1 MEVKINKE
9 IRDYTESVYFGLSL
23 RQFIFSILACGMA
36 VVLYFVF
43 RPYFGIETL
52 SWLCILGAAP
62 FAAIGF
68 IKYNGMNAEEFL
80 LAYIRSEFLT
90 PKELVFNP
98 TNYYYE
104 LLKGRIGDEKKDEK
118 EIYSN
123 RIKKNL
129 YHQKECKIVF
139 QLKLYI
145 KMEYLRQVKISLVN
159 VLDLLILTMQSHLG
173 QIRKQCF

>member
-36 VVLYFVF
+36 VILYFVF

-90 PKELVFNP
+90 PKELVFSP

-104 LLKGRIGDEKKDEK
+104 LLKGRIGDEKKDE
-118 EIYSN
+118 N
-123 RIKKNL
+123 NKKSI
-129 YHQKECKIVF
+129 Q
-139 QLKLYI
+139 
-145 KMEYLRQVKISLVN
+145 
-159 VLDLLILTMQSHLG
+159 TG
-173 QIRKQCF
+173 

>member
-36 VVLYFVF
+36 VVLYFIF

-68 IKYNGMNAEEFL
+68 IKYNGMNAEEFV
-80 LAYIRSEFLT
+80 LAYIRSEWLT
-90 PKELVFNP
+90 PKELVFKP
-98 TNYYYE
+98 ENYYYE
-104 LLKGRIGDEKKDEK
+104 LLKGRIGDDKKDE
-118 EIYSN
+118 N
-123 RIKKNL
+123 NKKS
-129 YHQKECKIVF
+129 I
-139 QLKLYI
+139 
-145 KMEYLRQVKISLVN
+145 
-159 VLDLLILTMQSHLG
+159 
-173 QIRKQCF
+173 

>member
-68 IKYNGMNAEEFL
+68 IKYNGMNAEEFF

-104 LLKGRIGDEKKDEK
+104 LLKGRIGDEKKDE
-118 EIYSN
+118 N
-123 RIKKNL
+123 NKKSI
-129 YHQKECKIVF
+129 Q
-139 QLKLYI
+139 
-145 KMEYLRQVKISLVN
+145 
-159 VLDLLILTMQSHLG
+159 TG
-173 QIRKQCF
+173 

>member
-90 PKELVFNP
+90 PKELVSNP

-104 LLKGRIGDEKKDEK
+104 ILKGRIGDEKKDE
-118 EIYSN
+118 N
-123 RIKKNL
+123 NKKSI
-129 YHQKECKIVF
+129 Q
-139 QLKLYI
+139 
-145 KMEYLRQVKISLVN
+145 
-159 VLDLLILTMQSHLG
+159 TG
-173 QIRKQCF
+173 

>member
-23 RQFIFSILACGMA
+23 RQFVFSILACLVA
-36 VVLYFVF
+36 VLLYFLLK
-43 RPYFGIETL
+43 PYFGIETL

-68 IKYNGMNAEEFL
+68 VKYNGMNAEEFV

-90 PKELVFNP
+90 SKELTFKP

-104 LLKGRIGDEKKDEK
+104 LLKDKIGDDKKDED
-118 EIYSN
+118 N
-123 RIKKNL
+123 KKPV
-129 YHQKECKIVF
+129 Q
-139 QLKLYI
+139 
-145 KMEYLRQVKISLVN
+145 
-159 VLDLLILTMQSHLG
+159 TG
-173 QIRKQCF
+173 

>member
-52 SWLCILGAAP
+52 SWLCILGAVP

-90 PKELVFNP
+90 PKELVFSP

-104 LLKGRIGDEKKDEK
+104 LLKGRIGDEKKDE
-118 EIYSN
+118 N
-123 RIKKNL
+123 NKKSI
-129 YHQKECKIVF
+129 Q
-139 QLKLYI
+139 
-145 KMEYLRQVKISLVN
+145 
-159 VLDLLILTMQSHLG
+159 TG
-173 QIRKQCF
+173 

>member
-23 RQFIFSILACGMA
+23 RQFIFSILACAMA

-68 IKYNGMNAEEFL
+68 VKYNGMNAEEFV

-90 PKELVFNP
+90 SKKLTFKP

-104 LLKGRIGDEKKDEK
+104 LLKDKIGDDKKDED
-118 EIYSN
+118 N
-123 RIKKNL
+123 KKPV
-129 YHQKECKIVF
+129 Q
-139 QLKLYI
+139 
-145 KMEYLRQVKISLVN
+145 
-159 VLDLLILTMQSHLG
+159 TG
-173 QIRKQCF
+173 

>member
-68 IKYNGMNAEEFL
+68 IKYNGMNAEEFV

-90 PKELVFNP
+90 PKELTFKP
-98 TNYYYE
+98 ENYYYE
-104 LLKGRIGDEKKDEK
+104 LLKGRIGDDKKDE
-118 EIYSN
+118 N
-123 RIKKNL
+123 DKKSV
-129 YHQKECKIVF
+129 QTRQRKI
-139 QLKLYI
+139 
-145 KMEYLRQVKISLVN
+145 RN
-159 VLDLLILTMQSHLG
+159 A
-173 QIRKQCF
+173 

>member
-23 RQFIFSILACGMA
+23 RQFIFSLLACGMA

-104 LLKGRIGDEKKDEK
+104 ILKGRIGDEKKDE
-118 EIYSN
+118 N
-123 RIKKNL
+123 NKKSI
-129 YHQKECKIVF
+129 Q
-139 QLKLYI
+139 
-145 KMEYLRQVKISLVN
+145 
-159 VLDLLILTMQSHLG
+159 TG
-173 QIRKQCF
+173 

>member
-80 LAYIRSEFLT
+80 LAYIRSELLT

-104 LLKGRIGDEKKDEK
+104 ILKGRIGDEKKDE
-118 EIYSN
+118 N
-123 RIKKNL
+123 DKKSI
-129 YHQKECKIVF
+129 Q
-139 QLKLYI
+139 
-145 KMEYLRQVKISLVN
+145 
-159 VLDLLILTMQSHLG
+159 TG
-173 QIRKQCF
+173 

>member
-36 VVLYFVF
+36 VVFYFIF

-68 IKYNGMNAEEFL
+68 IKYNGMNAEEFV
-80 LAYIRSEFLT
+80 LAYIRSEWLT
-90 PKELVFNP
+90 PKELVFKP
-98 TNYYYE
+98 ENYYYE
-104 LLKGRIGDEKKDEK
+104 LLKGRIGDDKKDE
-118 EIYSN
+118 N
-123 RIKKNL
+123 NKKSV
-129 YHQKECKIVF
+129 Q
-139 QLKLYI
+139 
-145 KMEYLRQVKISLVN
+145 
-159 VLDLLILTMQSHLG
+159 TG
-173 QIRKQCF
+173 

>member
-36 VVLYFVF
+36 VVSYFIF

-68 IKYNGMNAEEFL
+68 IKYNGMNAEEFV
-80 LAYIRSEFLT
+80 LAYIRSEWLT
-90 PKELVFNP
+90 PKELVFKP
-98 TNYYYE
+98 ENYYYE
-104 LLKGRIGDEKKDEK
+104 LLKGRIGDDKKDE
-118 EIYSN
+118 N
-123 RIKKNL
+123 NKKSV
-129 YHQKECKIVF
+129 Q
-139 QLKLYI
+139 
-145 KMEYLRQVKISLVN
+145 
-159 VLDLLILTMQSHLG
+159 TG
-173 QIRKQCF
+173 

>member
-68 IKYNGMNAEEFL
+68 IKYNGMNAEEFV
-80 LAYIRSEFLT
+80 LAYLRSEFIT
-90 PKELVFNP
+90 PKELTFKPN
-98 TNYYYE
+98 NYYFDM
-104 LLKGRIGDEKKDEK
+104 LKDKIGDDKKDE
-118 EIYSN
+118 N
-123 RIKKNL
+123 NKKS
-129 YHQKECKIVF
+129 I
-139 QLKLYI
+139 
-145 KMEYLRQVKISLVN
+145 
-159 VLDLLILTMQSHLG
+159 
-173 QIRKQCF
+173 

>member
-90 PKELVFNP
+90 PKELVFSP

-104 LLKGRIGDEKKDEK
+104 LLKGRIGDEKKDE
-118 EIYSN
+118 
-123 RIKKNL
+123 RT
-129 YHQKECKIVF
+129 
-139 QLKLYI
+139 
-145 KMEYLRQVKISLVN
+145 
-159 VLDLLILTMQSHLG
+159 DLIGS
-173 QIRKQCF
+173 

>member
-36 VVLYFVF
+36 VILYFVF

-68 IKYNGMNAEEFL
+68 VKYNGMNAEEFL

-90 PKELVFNP
+90 PKELVFSP

-104 LLKGRIGDEKKDEK
+104 LLKGRIGDEKKDE
-118 EIYSN
+118 N
-123 RIKKNL
+123 DKKSI
-129 YHQKECKIVF
+129 Q
-139 QLKLYI
+139 
-145 KMEYLRQVKISLVN
+145 
-159 VLDLLILTMQSHLG
+159 TG
-173 QIRKQCF
+173 

>member
-36 VVLYFVF
+36 VILYFVF

-80 LAYIRSEFLT
+80 LAYVRSEFLT
-90 PKELVFNP
+90 PKELVFEP

-104 LLKGRIGDEKKDEK
+104 MLKGRIGDDKKYE
-118 EIYSN
+118 N
-123 RIKKNL
+123 NKKSI
-129 YHQKECKIVF
+129 Q
-139 QLKLYI
+139 
-145 KMEYLRQVKISLVN
+145 
-159 VLDLLILTMQSHLG
+159 TG
-173 QIRKQCF
+173 

>member
-23 RQFIFSILACGMA
+23 RQFIFSILACAMA

-52 SWLCILGAAP
+52 SWLCILGAVP

-104 LLKGRIGDEKKDEK
+104 LLKGRIGDEKKDE
-118 EIYSN
+118 N
-123 RIKKNL
+123 NKKSI
-129 YHQKECKIVF
+129 Q
-139 QLKLYI
+139 
-145 KMEYLRQVKISLVN
+145 
-159 VLDLLILTMQSHLG
+159 TG
-173 QIRKQCF
+173 

>member
-36 VVLYFVF
+36 IILYFVF

-90 PKELVFNP
+90 PKELVFSP
-98 TNYYYE
+98 THYYYE
-104 LLKGRIGDEKKDEK
+104 LLKGRIGDEKKDE
-118 EIYSN
+118 N
-123 RIKKNL
+123 DKKSI
-129 YHQKECKIVF
+129 Q
-139 QLKLYI
+139 
-145 KMEYLRQVKISLVN
+145 
-159 VLDLLILTMQSHLG
+159 TG
-173 QIRKQCF
+173 